1 MVILEIAE
9 TEVETIIGL
18 FHTSE
23 RIMSPRFQPDDKLY
37 KQRNT
42 LKVEYVPDDI
52 VGRDNEIEE
61 YEAALQPVINGEYP
75 DNIFIYG
82 KTGVG
87 KTAVTNFLLNE
98 LEESAE
104 HFDVDISV
112 ITVNCDG
119 LSTSYQAAISL
130 VNKLRSPDNHIAETG
145 HPQSKVYRLLWDEL
159 NTLSETV
166 IVVLDEIDH
175 LTDDTFLYQ
184 ITRADNNGYI
194 DNIQLG
200 LIGISN
206 DSTFREQLDA
216 KVQSSLCE
224 TEISFP
230 PYGAD
235 ELQKVLEQRAKIA
248 FHPEALD
255 EGVIPLCA
263 ALGRQDGGDARRAI
277 TLLRKAGDLA
287 RTENAETVTTNHVE
301 RAQEKLE
308 AQQSMDIIRN
318 LTEHEQLTLYGLT
331 TLAAEGATPARS
343 RVVYQRYK
351 KLCEFRDRDP
361 RTARRMRSFLSD
373 FEILNLTIS
382 RKEHLG
388 QNGGTYREHELNR
401 DIATVVDALQTPI
414 SEFGAHQSII
424 EYLPD
429 SGEEFSTLKD

>member
-1 MVILEIAE
+1 
-9 TEVETIIGL
+9 
-18 FHTSE
+18 
-23 RIMSPRFQPDDKLY
+23 MSPRFQPDDTLY
-37 KQRNT
+37 KRRNT

-61 YEAALQPVINGEYP
+61 YEAALQPIINGEYP

-98 LEESAE
+98 LQDSAE
-104 HFDVDISV
+104 HFAVDTTFV
-112 ITVNCDG
+112 TVNCDG
-119 LSTSYQAAISL
+119 LSTSYQAAINL
-130 VNKLRSPDNHIAETG
+130 VNNLREPENHIAETG

-159 NTLSETV
+159 NKLSGTV

-175 LTDDTFLYQ
+175 ISDDTFLYQ

-230 PYGAD
+230 PYGTE
-235 ELQKVLEQRAKIA
+235 ELQKVLEQRAEIA
-248 FHPEALD
+248 FHQNALEED
-255 EGVIPLCA
+255 VIPLCA

-287 RTENAETVTTNHVE
+287 RTESASTVTTDLVE

-308 AQQSMDIIRN
+308 AQQSMDIMRD
-318 LTEHEQLTLYGLT
+318 LTEHEQLTLYALT
-331 TLAAEGATPARS
+331 TLAAEDETPARS

-351 KLCEFRDRDP
+351 KLCEFQARDP

-373 FEILNLTIS
+373 FEILNLTLS
-382 RKEHLG
+382 HKEHRG
-388 QNGGTYREHELNR
+388 QDGGTYREHEINR
-401 DIATVVDALQTPI
+401 DIATVVDALQTTI
-414 SEFGAHQSII
+414 SEFGAHRSIVD
-424 EYLPD
+424 YLPD
-429 SGEEFSTLKD
+429 SGEEFATM

>member
-1 MVILEIAE
+1 
-9 TEVETIIGL
+9 
-18 FHTSE
+18 
-23 RIMSPRFQPDDKLY
+23 MSPRFQPDDTLY
-37 KQRNT
+37 KRRNT

-61 YEAALQPVINGEYP
+61 YEAALQPIINGEYP

-98 LEESAE
+98 LRDSAA
-104 HFDVDISV
+104 HFEIDLTVISL
-112 ITVNCDG
+112 NCDG

-130 VNKLRSPDNHIAETG
+130 VNNLRG
-145 HPQSKVYRLLWDEL
+145 HENISLRLPSSIQSLPPSLDEL
-159 NTLSETV
+159 NKLSGSV
-166 IVVLDEIDH
+166 IIVLDEIDH
-175 LTDDTFLYQ
+175 ITDDTFLYQ
-184 ITRADNNGYI
+184 ISRADNNGYI

-200 LIGISN
+200 IIGISN

-230 PYGAD
+230 PYGTE
-235 ELQKVLEQRAKIA
+235 ELQKVLEQRAEIA
-248 FHPEALD
+248 FHESALED
-255 EGVIPLCA
+255 GVIPLCA

-287 RTENAETVTTNHVE
+287 RTENADSVTTDHVE

-308 AQQSMDIIRN
+308 AQQSMDIMRD
-318 LTEHEQLTLYGLT
+318 LTEHEQLTLYALT
-331 TLAAEGATPARS
+331 TLAAEEETPARS
-343 RVVYQRYK
+343 RIVYQRYK
-351 KLCEFRDRDP
+351 ELCEFQGREP

-373 FEILNLTIS
+373 FEILNLTLS
-382 RKEHLG
+382 EMEHRG
-388 QNGGTYREHELNR
+388 QDGGTYRQHELNR
-401 DIATVVDALQTPI
+401 DIATVVDALQTI
-414 SEFGAHQSII
+414 IGEFGAHQSII

-429 SGEEFSTLKD
+429 SGEEFATM

>member
-1 MVILEIAE
+1 MPSHSQS
-9 TEVETIIGL
+9 TNTMG
-18 FHTSE
+18 
-23 RIMSPRFQPDDKLY
+23 PRFQPDDTLY
-37 KQRNT
+37 KRRNT
-42 LKVEYVPDDI
+42 LKVEYVPDEI

-98 LEESAE
+98 LQESAD
-104 HFDVDISV
+104 HFDVNLSF

-130 VNKLRSPDNHIAETG
+130 VNRLREPEHHIAETG

-159 NTLSETV
+159 NKLEGTV
-166 IVVLDEIDH
+166 IVVLDEVDH
-175 LTDDTFLYQ
+175 ITDDTFLYQ

-194 DNIQLG
+194 DGIQLG
-200 LIGISN
+200 IIGISN
-206 DSTFREQLDA
+206 DSTFRERLDA

-230 PYGAD
+230 PYGTE
-235 ELQKVLEQRAKIA
+235 ELQKVLEQRAEIA
-248 FHPEALD
+248 FHTNALD
-255 EGVIPLCA
+255 DGVIPLCA

-287 RTENAETVTTNHVE
+287 RTENANVVTTTHVE
-301 RAQEKLE
+301 RAQERLE
-308 AQQSMDIIRN
+308 AQQSMDIMRD
-318 LTEHEQLTLYGLT
+318 LTEHEQLTLYALT
-331 TLAAEGATPARS
+331 TLAAEDATPARS

-351 KLCEFRDRDP
+351 QLCEAQNREP

-373 FEILNLTIS
+373 FEILNLTHSQI
-382 RKEHLG
+382 EHRG
-388 QNGGTYREHELNR
+388 QDGGTYREHELTRN
-401 DIATVVDALQTPI
+401 IPTVIDALQTVI
-414 SEFGAHQSII
+414 AETGAHSSVV

-429 SGEEFSTLKD
+429 SGEEFARI

>member
-1 MVILEIAE
+1 MA
-9 TEVETIIGL
+9 
-18 FHTSE
+18 
-23 RIMSPRFQPDDKLY
+23 PRFQPDDTLY
-37 KQRNT
+37 KRRNT

-61 YEAALQPVINGEYP
+61 YEAALQPIINGEYP

-98 LEESAE
+98 LRDSAA
-104 HFDVDISV
+104 HFEVDLSV
-112 ITVNCDG
+112 ITLNCDG

-130 VNKLRSPDNHIAETG
+130 VNQLREHENHIAETG

-159 NTLSETV
+159 NKLSGTV

-175 LTDDTFLYQ
+175 ITDDTFLYQ

-200 LIGISN
+200 IIGISN

-230 PYGAD
+230 PYGTE
-235 ELQKVLEQRAKIA
+235 ELQKVLEQRAEIA
-248 FHPEALD
+248 FHQSALED
-255 EGVIPLCA
+255 GVIPLCA

-287 RTENAETVTTNHVE
+287 RTENANSVTTDHVE

-308 AQQSMDIIRN
+308 AQQSMDIMRD
-318 LTEHEQLTLYGLT
+318 LTEHEQLTLYALT
-331 TLAAEGATPARS
+331 TLAAEEATPARS
-343 RVVYQRYK
+343 RTVYQRYK
-351 KLCEFRDRDP
+351 ELCEFQDREP

-373 FEILNLTIS
+373 FEILNLTLS
-382 RKEHLG
+382 AKEHRG
-388 QNGGTYREHELNR
+388 QDGGTYREHELNR
-401 DIATVVDALQTPI
+401 DIATVVDALQTTI
-414 SEFGAHQSII
+414 SELGAHQSII

-429 SGEEFSTLKD
+429 SGEEFATI

>member
-1 MVILEIAE
+1 M
-9 TEVETIIGL
+9 G
-18 FHTSE
+18 
-23 RIMSPRFQPDDKLY
+23 PRFQPDDTLY

-61 YEAALQPVINGEYP
+61 YEAALQPIINGEYP

-98 LEESAE
+98 LLESAE
-104 HFDVDISV
+104 HFDVDISL
-112 ITVNCDG
+112 ITLNCDG

-130 VNKLRSPDNHIAETG
+130 INNLREPEHHIAETG

-159 NTLSETV
+159 NKLSGTI

-175 LTDDTFLYQ
+175 ITDDTFLYQ

-206 DSTFREQLDA
+206 DSTFREQLNA
-216 KVQSSLCE
+216 KIQSSLCE

-230 PYGAD
+230 PYGTE
-235 ELQKVLEQRAKIA
+235 ELQKVLEQRADIA
-248 FHPEALD
+248 FYQNAFEN
-255 EGVIPLCA
+255 GVISLCA

-287 RTENAETVTTNHVE
+287 RTENAATVTTDHVE
-301 RAQEKLE
+301 HAQEKLE
-308 AQQSMDIIRN
+308 AQQSMDIMRD
-318 LTEHEQLTLYGLT
+318 LTQHEQLTLYALT
-331 TLAAEGATPARS
+331 TLAAEDMTPARS
-343 RVVYQRYK
+343 RAVYQRYK
-351 KLCEFRDRDP
+351 ELCEFQDRDP

-373 FEILNLTIS
+373 FEILNLTLS
-382 RKEHLG
+382 HMEHHG
-388 QNGGTYREHELNR
+388 QDGGTYREHDLNR
-401 DIATVVDALQTPI
+401 NIATVVDALQTVI
-414 SEFGAHQSII
+414 RECGAHWSIT

-429 SGEEFSTLKD
+429 SGEEFATM

>member
-1 MVILEIAE
+1 MP
-9 TEVETIIGL
+9 
-18 FHTSE
+18 
-23 RIMSPRFQPDDKLY
+23 PRFQPDDTLY
-37 KQRNT
+37 KRRNT

-61 YEAALQPVINGEYP
+61 YEAALQPIINGEYP

-98 LEESAE
+98 LQESAK
-104 HFDVDISV
+104 HFEVDLSV
-112 ITVNCDG
+112 ITLNCDG

-130 VNKLRSPDNHIAETG
+130 VNNLREPEQHIAETG

-159 NTLSETV
+159 NKLSGTM
-166 IVVLDEIDH
+166 IIVLDEIDH
-175 LTDDTFLYQ
+175 ITDDTFLYQ

-230 PYGAD
+230 PYGTE
-235 ELQKVLEQRAKIA
+235 ELQKVLEQRADIA
-248 FHPEALD
+248 FHQSALED
-255 EGVIPLCA
+255 GVIPLCA

-287 RTENAETVTTNHVE
+287 RTENADLVTTDHVE

-308 AQQSMDIIRN
+308 AQQSMDIMRD
-318 LTEHEQLTLYGLT
+318 LTEHEQLTLYALT
-331 TLAAEGATPARS
+331 TLAAEDATPARS

-351 KLCEFRDRDP
+351 EFCEYQGRDP

-373 FEILNLTIS
+373 FEILNLTLS
-382 RKEHLG
+382 QMVHRG
-388 QNGGTYREHELNR
+388 QDGGTYREHELNR
-401 DIATVVDALQTPI
+401 DIATVVDALQTII
-414 SEFGAHQSII
+414 SEFGAHRSII

-429 SGEEFSTLKD
+429 SGEEFTAM

>member
-1 MVILEIAE
+1 M
-9 TEVETIIGL
+9 IGESVT
-18 FHTSE
+18 HN
-23 RIMSPRFQPDDKLY
+23 MGPRFQPDDTLY

-42 LKVEYVPDDI
+42 LKVEYVPDEI

-75 DNIFIYG
+75 DNVFIYG

-87 KTAVTNFLLNE
+87 KTAVTNFLRNE
-98 LEESAE
+98 LLESAD
-104 HFDVDISV
+104 HFDVDISF
-112 ITVNCDG
+112 ITLNCDG

-130 VNKLRSPDNHIAETG
+130 INKLREPEHHIAETG
-145 HPQSKVYRLLWDEL
+145 HPQAKVYRLLWNEL
-159 NTLSETV
+159 NNLSETV
-166 IVVLDEIDH
+166 IIVLDEIDH
-175 LTDDTFLYQ
+175 IKDDTFLYQ

-230 PYGAD
+230 PYGTE
-235 ELQKVLEQRAKIA
+235 ELQKVLEQRADIA
-248 FHPEALD
+248 FHQDALAD
-255 EGVIPLCA
+255 GVIPLCA

-287 RTENAETVTTNHVE
+287 RTESAVRVTTDHVK

-308 AQQSMDIIRN
+308 AQQSMDIMRD
-318 LTEHEQLTLYGLT
+318 LTEHEQLTLYALT
-331 TLAAEGATPARS
+331 TLAAENATPARS
-343 RVVYQRYK
+343 RLVYQRYK
-351 KLCEFRDRDP
+351 ELCNTQNRSP

-373 FEILNLTIS
+373 FEILNLTLS
-382 RKEHLG
+382 HMEHRG
-388 QNGGTYREHELNR
+388 QDGGTYREHEINR
-401 DIATVVDALQTPI
+401 DIATIIDALQTVI
-414 SEFGAHQSII
+414 NDFGAHATIT

-429 SGEEFSTLKD
+429 SGEKFPTL

>member
-1 MVILEIAE
+1 M
-9 TEVETIIGL
+9 G
-18 FHTSE
+18 
-23 RIMSPRFQPDDKLY
+23 PRFQPDDTLY
-37 KQRNT
+37 KRRNT
-42 LKVEYVPDDI
+42 LKVEYVPDEI

-61 YEAALQPVINGEYP
+61 YEAALQPIINGEYP

-98 LEESAE
+98 LQDSAE
-104 HFDVDISV
+104 HFAVDTTFVTI
-112 ITVNCDG
+112 NCDG
-119 LSTSYQAAISL
+119 LSTSYQAAINL
-130 VNKLRSPDNHIAETG
+130 VNNLREPENHIAETG
-145 HPQSKVYRLLWDEL
+145 HPQSKVYRLLWNEL
-159 NTLSETV
+159 NQLSGTV

-175 LTDDTFLYQ
+175 ITDDTFLYQ

-230 PYGAD
+230 PYGTE
-235 ELQKVLEQRAKIA
+235 ELQKVLEQRAEIA
-248 FHPEALD
+248 FHENALEED
-255 EGVIPLCA
+255 VIPLCA

-287 RTENAETVTTNHVE
+287 RTENAATVTTNHVE

-308 AQQSMDIIRN
+308 AQQSMDIMRD
-318 LTEHEQLTLYGLT
+318 LTEHEQLTLYALT
-331 TLAAEGATPARS
+331 TLAAEDDTPARS

-351 KLCEFRDRDP
+351 ELAEFQGRDP

-373 FEILNLTIS
+373 FEILNLTLS
-382 RKEHLG
+382 HKEYRG
-388 QNGGTYREHELNR
+388 QDGGTYREHELNR
-401 DIATVVDALQTPI
+401 DIATVIDALQSTI
-414 SEFGAHQSII
+414 SEFGAHRSIVG
-424 EYLPD
+424 YLPD
-429 SGEEFSTLKD
+429 SGEEFATM

>member
-1 MVILEIAE
+1 M
-9 TEVETIIGL
+9 G
-18 FHTSE
+18 
-23 RIMSPRFQPDDKLY
+23 PRFQPDDTLY
-37 KQRNT
+37 KRRNT
-42 LKVEYVPDDI
+42 LKVEYVPDEI

-98 LEESAE
+98 LQESAD
-104 HFDVDISV
+104 HFDVNLSF

-130 VNKLRSPDNHIAETG
+130 VNRLREPEHHIAETG

-159 NTLSETV
+159 NKLEGTV
-166 IVVLDEIDH
+166 IVVLDEVDH
-175 LTDDTFLYQ
+175 ITDDTFLYQ

-194 DNIQLG
+194 DGIQLG
-200 LIGISN
+200 IIGISN
-206 DSTFREQLDA
+206 DSTFRERLDA

-230 PYGAD
+230 PYGTE
-235 ELQKVLEQRAKIA
+235 ELQKVLEQRAEIA
-248 FHPEALD
+248 FHTNALD
-255 EGVIPLCA
+255 DGVIPLCA

-287 RTENAETVTTNHVE
+287 RTENANVVTTTHVE
-301 RAQEKLE
+301 RAQERLE
-308 AQQSMDIIRN
+308 AQQSMDIMRD
-318 LTEHEQLTLYGLT
+318 LTEHEQLTLYALT
-331 TLAAEGATPARS
+331 TLAAEDATPARS

-351 KLCEFRDRDP
+351 QLCEAQNREP

-373 FEILNLTIS
+373 FEILNLTHSQI
-382 RKEHLG
+382 EHRG
-388 QNGGTYREHELNR
+388 QDGGTYREHELTRN
-401 DIATVVDALQTPI
+401 IPTVIDALQTVI
-414 SEFGAHQSII
+414 AETGAHSSVV

-429 SGEEFSTLKD
+429 SGEEFARI